1 MVRCSIDT
9 NKTNLKSIAKCI
21 KTNSK
26 ISLSETEINNLLLKN
41 SKLIPK
47 YTEQSLTS
55 IINFLNRPKQRI
67 IGEETEKKLFTNISI
82 AKLIN
87 ELKNHGL
94 DLEPSRDLREFR
106 KFLEELT
113 N

>member
-1 MVRCSIDT
+1 MVRCLIET
-9 NKTNLKSIAKCI
+9 NKNHYKTIAKCI

-26 ISLSETEINNLLLKN
+26 VSLTENEIINLLLKY
-41 SKLIPK
+41 SKLIPI
-47 YTEQSLTS
+47 YTEESLTS

-67 IGEETEKKLFTNISI
+67 IGEETERKLFTNISI

-94 DLEPSRDLREFR
+94 DLEPSRNLKDFR
-106 KFLEELT
+106 NYLEELSF
-113 N
+113 

>member
-1 MVRCSIDT
+1 MVRCSIDS
-9 NKTNLKSIAKCI
+9 NKNQFKSIAKCI

-26 ISLSETEINNLLLKN
+26 ISLNETEINNLLLKY

-47 YTEQSLTS
+47 YTEHSLLS
-55 IINFLNRPKQRI
+55 IINFLNRPKPRI

-82 AKLIN
+82 AKFIN

-94 DLEPSRDLREFR
+94 DLEPSRDLKEFR
-106 KFLEELT
+106 KFLEELSI
-113 N
+113 

>member
-1 MVRCSIDT
+1 MVHCSINN
-9 NKTNLKSIAKCI
+9 NKNNFKIIAKCF

-26 ISLSETEINNLLLKN
+26 ISLSEIEINNLLLKY

-47 YTEQSLTS
+47 YSEQSLLS

-94 DLEPSRDLREFR
+94 DLEPSRDLKEFR